1 MTTRS
6 YSSLMLN
13 VCVFIYSLMSAKR
26 CGCLLVADN
35 DKLVGIFTD
44 GDLRRA
50 IEQDGIGN
58 INTDD
63 DVSMDVREREREIY
77 ICV

>member
-1 MTTRS
+1 
-6 YSSLMLN
+6 
-13 VCVFIYSLMSAKR
+13 MSAKR

-35 DKLVGIFTD
+35 DVLVGIFTD

-58 INTDD
+58 VNTDD
-63 DVSMDVREREREIY
+63 DISMHVCEREIY